1 MRAIRQYEFGP
12 PAVLRYQK
20 VLDPVPRAGQTRIA
34 VDVAGVH
41 VIDTTIRRGVEGGPF
56 PLPTLPMTPGREVA
70 GVVDEVGPEVDR
82 SWLGR
87 RVVAHLGLVS
97 GGYAE
102 LALAASERLH
112 DVPPNVAAPDAVAM
126 IGTGRTAIGVLE
138 AAELTAEDVVLV
150 TAAAGGLGSLFVQ
163 EAAALG
169 ATVVALAGGAAKIN
183 RARTLAAG
191 IAIDYLRA
199 GWSDE
204 VLDALAGRMPT
215 VVLDGVGGA
224 VGRAA
229 FELLGP
235 GGRPVRFGW
244 SSGAPADI
252 SPDEFTAR
260 GVCDVTMTGAQL
272 LPRLAELE
280 AAALR
285 KAATGAWRPIVSDFA
300 LSRAADAHHA
310 IEARA
315 STGKVVLVP

>member
-1 MRAIRQYEFGP
+1 MRAIRQHEFGP

-20 VLDPVPRAGQTRIA
+20 VRDPVPGAGQTRIA

-82 SWLGR
+82 AWLGR
-87 RVVAHLGLVS
+87 RVVAHLGLAS

-138 AAELTAEDVVLV
+138 AAKLTAEDVVLV

-163 EAAALG
+163 EAAAEG
-169 ATVVALAGGAAKIN
+169 ATAVALAGGAAKTN
-183 RARTLAAG
+183 RARTLGAG
-191 IAIDYLRA
+191 IAIDYLRP

-204 VLDALAGRMPT
+204 VLDALAGRVPT
-215 VVLDGVGGA
+215 VVLDGVGGS

-235 GGRPVRFGW
+235 GGRLVRFGW
-244 SSGAPADI
+244 SSGASTDI

-260 GVCDVTMTGAQL
+260 GVCDVAMTGAQL

-310 IEARA
+310 IETRA